1 MKGKHNKK
9 QKYTKIKVVLIII
22 FLLGLSYIV
31 FSIYS
36 YYKNKLENENILN
49 DISIVEEEITPTKT
63 KRILQL
69 EELKKQNEDI
79 IGWLEIEGTNV
90 NYPVMQRTD
99 NEYYMTHNY
108 KKEYSTE
115 GSIFLDKDYNW
126 EIPSTNLLMYGHNNK
141 NGSMFQN
148 LMNYKKESFYK
159 EHPIIKFTTLKEDA
173 EYEIMAVFNSRV
185 YYKNEK
191 DVFRYYYFLNAKNKE
206 EFDYYVN
213 ESKKASLY
221 DTGVTAEY
229 GEQLLTLSTCA
240 YHTKD
245 GRFAVVAKKID

>member
-126 EIPSTNLLMYGHNNK
+126 DKPSTNLLMYGHNNK

-148 LMNYKKESFYK
+148 LMNYKDEEFYK
-159 EHPIIKFTTLKEDA
+159 QHPIINFTTINEDKK
-173 EYEIMAVFNSRV
+173 YEIIAVFYSRV

-191 DVFRYYYFLNAKNKE
+191 NVFRYYYFLNADNKE
-206 EFDYYVN
+206 EFDYYIN

-221 DTGVTAEY
+221 DTGKTAEY
-229 GEQLLTLSTCA
+229 GEQLLTLSTCS
-240 YHTKD
+240 YHTED
-245 GRFAVVAKKID
+245 GRFVVVAKKID